1 VEVVGRLVSTYDIV
15 VESFRPGVMARLG
28 LGYEALA
35 ALNPAVIYCSLSGY
49 GQTGPWRDRAGH
61 DINYLALSGLMSYSG
76 RKEGGP
82 TLTGMQVADLTAGAG
97 NTVTAILAAV
107 IARYRTGEGQY
118 IDIAMSDG
126 MVAFTALQGAV
137 YLAGGEEPK
146 REESH
151 LNGGS
156 LYDFYETG
164 DGGFVAV
171 GCLEPQFFR
180 NFCETLGRPDLAAGG
195 ILPPDT
201 ARVKEELRAIFRTR
215 TRDAWAEIFRD
226 VDACVDPVLTLAEA
240 LSSDQAGTRGLTVQV
255 PSPDGGF
262 LPQPANPLCLS
273 ATPPRYDAPAPM
285 PGQHTRE
292 VLEGLGYGPEE
303 IGDLKKTGLFD

>member
-1 VEVVGRLVSTYDIV
+1 MSSASAYLNRGKRSLALNLKHPRAVEVVGRLVSTYDIV

-118 IDIAMSDG
+118 IDIGMADG

-180 NFCETLGRPDLAAGG
+180 NFCETLAALTWPPEAFFHPTQPGSRRNSGRSFAPG
-195 ILPPDT
+195 P
-201 ARVKEELRAIFRTR
+201 
-215 TRDAWAEIFRD
+215 
-226 VDACVDPVLTLAEA
+226 
-240 LSSDQAGTRGLTVQV
+240 
-255 PSPDGGF
+255 
-262 LPQPANPLCLS
+262 
-273 ATPPRYDAPAPM
+273 ATPGPRSFATSTPAS
-285 PGQHTRE
+285 TRS
-292 VLEGLGYGPEE
+292 
-303 IGDLKKTGLFD
+303 